1 MSRATFFVERRETL
15 RVSARNGSV
24 EEQAEREAGVGL
36 TERDGSAASYR
47 WWDAGAHPPLPDAVR
62 PRGAALLDGRAPDTQ
77 AVASFVSLARELE
90 AQGRA
95 QGARLEVT
103 VRGLSQQVLC
113 VDGVREVEDVR
124 QVVWLELRARVER
137 EGTARTALGEWAFA
151 TPESLQ
157 AAASRTP
164 GWVEDV
170 VGRARSKLDER
181 PCPRGP
187 LTVVLPPGSD
197 AGVFFHE
204 VCGHPLE
211 GDVVS
216 RGASFLARRRGE
228 RVAADFVTIADDPT
242 EGSGGVGYRFD
253 DEGTPAR
260 PAVLVRQGRVDTP
273 LLDLRTAEVL
283 GLEPNGHGRRVDY
296 RHLALPRM
304 SHTVVRPYQ
313 GDLESILSEVEEGL
327 LVSYLTPRHVHLLG
341 GDFCFH
347 FPEAREIRQ
356 GRLGAFVRPGLL
368 RGNAAEA
375 LASIDAVGADSRT
388 FFGLKGC
395 GKLDQGGLPVSFGLP
410 TVRFSRLTVE
420 PAE

>member
-1 MSRATFFVERRETL
+1 MPHSTFFVERRETL
-15 RVSARNGSV
+15 RVTLRQGSV
-24 EEQAEREAGVGL
+24 EEQAEREAGLGV
-36 TERDGSAASYR
+36 TEREGPGASHR
-47 WWDAGAHPPLPDAVR
+47 WWDASALPTLPELVR
-62 PRGAALLDGRAPDTQ
+62 GRGEVLLEGRAPDTR
-77 AVASFVSLARELE
+77 AAPGFASLARGLE
-90 AQGRA
+90 ALGRE
-95 QGARLEVT
+95 QGARLDVT
-103 VRGLSQQVLC
+103 VRGLHQQVLC
-113 VDGVREVEDVR
+113 ADDARVVEDVR
-124 QVVWLELRARVER
+124 QVVWLELKARVER
-137 EGTARTALGEWAFA
+137 EGTVRTALGEWAFA
-151 TPESLQ
+151 TPEALQ
-157 AAASRTP
+157 AAAGQSP

-170 VGRARSKLDER
+170 VGRARAKLGEV

-187 LTVVLPPGSD
+187 RTVVLPPGSD

-204 VCGHPLE
+204 VCGHPME

-216 RGASFLARRRGE
+216 REASYLARRRGE
-228 RVAADFVTIADDPT
+228 RVAADFVTVADDPT
-242 EGSGGVGYRFD
+242 EGTGGVGYRFD

-260 PAVLVRQGRVDTP
+260 AATLVRQGRVDAP
-273 LLDLRTAEVL
+273 LLDARTARVL
-283 GLEPNGHGRRVDY
+283 GLEPNGHGRRLGY

-304 SHTVVRPYQ
+304 SHTVVRPHE
-313 GDLESILSEVEEGL
+313 GSLESIVSEVEEGL

-341 GDFCFH
+341 GEFCFH
-347 FPEAREIRQ
+347 IPEAREIRH